1 VDTIVIFAG
10 GGRPLARRARA
21 ESSAASF
28 VIAADSGADH
38 ALAFEVSVDLAVG
51 DFDSISAD
59 GLAELERVGARLE
72 RYPRDKDATDL
83 ELALA
88 AAAARQPRRIV
99 VLGGTAGRLDH
110 LLGGLSLLGA
120 EPRWALE
127 IDALFGPAT
136 VHVVHDERLLSG
148 RAGELVSLFALN
160 GPAHGVVTDGLVYP
174 LHGETLAPGS
184 TRGVSNVFAAT
195 EARVALTSGVLLVV
209 RPG

>member
-1 VDTIVIFAG
+1 
-10 GGRPLARRARA
+10 
-21 ESSAASF
+21 

-38 ALAFEVSVDLAVG
+38 AFALGVSVDLAVG

-59 GLAELERVGARLE
+59 GLAELQRVGARLE
-72 RYPRDKDATDL
+72 RYPSDKDATDL

-88 AAAARQPRRIV
+88 AAAACRPRRIV

-120 EPRWALE
+120 EPRWAPE
-127 IDALFGPAT
+127 IDALLGPAT

-148 RAGELVSLFALN
+148 RVGELVSLFALH
-160 GPAHGVVTDGLVYP
+160 GPAHGVASEGLVYP
-174 LHGETLAPGS
+174 LLGETLAPGS